1 MEVNVELCP
10 PDEWESMVK
19 IFTEMEEHYYGK
31 GIIQET
37 LMKNYLRK
45 HLFNQLSGTLVIRA
59 HRDNNITGL
68 ACCSILFPSPRYS
81 SQLHIKELYVSQN
94 ARSKGIGKYMMRF
107 IAGLALELECQSI
120 SWNAEKSNPGA
131 NRFYQSLG
139 GRINDNIV
147 NYYLHGES
155 LSKLAL
161 YDLAEPARSGPKA

>member
-1 MEVNVELCP
+1 MEVKVELCP
-10 PDEWESMVK
+10 PEEWESMVK

-31 GIIQET
+31 GAVREP

-45 HLFNQLSGTLVIRA
+45 HLFNQFSGTLVIRA
-59 HRDNNITGL
+59 HIDNRIIGF
-68 ACCSILFPSPRYS
+68 ACCSILYPSPRYS
-81 SQLHIKELYVSQN
+81 SQLHIKELYVSQSG
-94 ARSKGIGKYMMRF
+94 RSKGIGKSMMHF
-107 IAGLALELECQSI
+107 IARLALEQECSSL

-155 LSKLAL
+155 MSKLAL
-161 YDLAEPARSGPKA
+161 YDLAEPGDSGS